1 MSGLT
6 TSPWP
11 HANAEVTR
19 RRRIVCALFAR
30 REGVNL
36 RLGALALVA
45 TLEEREPL
53 EEREE

>member
-1 MSGLT
+1 MLRSRDVVASFAHRLRAAHT
-6 TSPWP
+6 P
-11 HANAEVTR
+11 
-19 RRRIVCALFAR
+19 FAR

-53 EEREE
+53 EEREEQ